1 MTNLCKNGLHG
12 TRIDQVVEYAFP
24 PRRIASHTSINPNN
38 LVLKLLHNYVVRQW
52 SNRAVY
58 DQFFDSLSNSAH
70 PRMGELLELLYRR
83 SSRRQIDSYRLMV
96 EAESTK
102 SDVS

>member
-1 MTNLCKNGLHG
+1 MLSHLLSSSTPF
-12 TRIDQVVEYAFP
+12 D
-24 PRRIASHTSINPNN
+24 RRIASHTSINPNN

-70 PRMGELLELLYRR
+70 PRMGELLELLFRR
-83 SSRRQIDSYRLMV
+83 SSRRQIECYRLMI

>member
-1 MTNLCKNGLHG
+1 MLGHLLSSSTSFDRGIG
-12 TRIDQVVEYAFP
+12 
-24 PRRIASHTSINPNN
+24 SHTIINPNN

-83 SSRRQIDSYRLMV
+83 SSRRQIHSYHLMI